1 MVPTEDELK
10 NPLINASY
18 ANKVNKPV
26 RTGRLTLKCGLAKQK
41 RNVSVEGSKE
51 ENGHVHEKEFEAA
64 QIDCPNEEDTELK
77 EQIAK
82 GPTAIGLKR
91 LNSLI
96 KRKKNV
102 GNQSRDATIM
112 RNIMAAVVLQSKKM
126 QKFERRMK
134 TIEDGIQEV
143 LKGQKQQAKMLK
155 ALMLKSTENAEG
167 EKSEEEIHVQIH
179 EASEGGIDKS
189 ILVSDMP
196 SFDLH
201 LDLTQKEKERTIE
214 NNEAALGGEDD
225 AEGLGSEEAEGLGS
239 EEAEGLGSEE
249 AEGGIGSEM
258 AEGLDIEDKK
268 ELRSEDANP
277 ICAQKENSA
286 IYEDDMILTPAQAS
300 INTQE
305 LEMHVDSAIHNVI
318 KDLKQ
323 TKEHEAMTVDA
334 GDSKET
340 TTPEQDGEQNIEA
353 DSESHKCDER
363 NKEKGQQENMDAHNS
378 KDKAGHKVQIAEEDK
393 GIKRSKRAA
402 RSPDRYTPNPTTEMK
417 KRKMEKA
424 LKKINE
430 TQVSEKST
438 VEGPFSEDPK
448 QMPPTEDLDKV
459 KEFVMEGL
467 VKNHSSNVPKK
478 YKRKHEELVEC
489 KFGIQLDHFTIPTKT
504 WIYDLFTNER
514 WLSDIHIAVAFYY
527 LAVKRKQYQIKQ
539 KYATTDPLFIG
550 VMKLKCEMV
559 TNDKITMTEAASN
572 RNIMNTMLGSNG
584 LPWEEAD
591 FVYMP
596 LNIGMHWILLVL
608 DINGKRIRVYDSLK
622 RRGDSLATM
631 RAFLPCLE
639 TFLPRVME
647 RLGVYDKRPNA

>member
-1 MVPTEDELK
+1 
-10 NPLINASY
+10 
-18 ANKVNKPV
+18 
-26 RTGRLTLKCGLAKQK
+26 
-41 RNVSVEGSKE
+41 
-51 ENGHVHEKEFEAA
+51 
-64 QIDCPNEEDTELK
+64 
-77 EQIAK
+77 
-82 GPTAIGLKR
+82 
-91 LNSLI
+91 
-96 KRKKNV
+96 
-102 GNQSRDATIM
+102 
-112 RNIMAAVVLQSKKM
+112 
-126 QKFERRMK
+126 
-134 TIEDGIQEV
+134 
-143 LKGQKQQAKMLK
+143 MLK
-155 ALMLKSTENAEG
+155 ALMLKSTGNAEG

-196 SFDLH
+196 GFDLH

-214 NNEAALGGEDD
+214 NNETGLGCEND

-258 AEGLDIEDKK
+258 AEGLGIEDKK

-286 IYEDDMILTPAQAS
+286 IYEDDMILTLAQAS

-323 TKEHEAMTVDA
+323 TKEDEAMTVDA

-340 TTPEQDGEQNIEA
+340 TTPEQDEEQNIEG

-378 KDKAGHKVQIAEEDK
+378 KDK
-393 GIKRSKRAA
+393 
-402 RSPDRYTPNPTTEMK
+402 
-417 KRKMEKA
+417 
-424 LKKINE
+424 
-430 TQVSEKST
+430 
-438 VEGPFSEDPK
+438 
-448 QMPPTEDLDKV
+448 
-459 KEFVMEGL
+459 
-467 VKNHSSNVPKK
+467 
-478 YKRKHEELVEC
+478 
-489 KFGIQLDHFTIPTKT
+489 
-504 WIYDLFTNER
+504 
-514 WLSDIHIAVAFYY
+514 HIAVAFYY
-527 LAVKRKQYQIKQ
+527 LALKRKQYQIKQ

-559 TNDKITMTEAASN
+559 TNDKTTMTEAASN

-596 LNIGMHWILLVL
+596 LNIGMHWILLV
-608 DINGKRIRVYDSLK
+608 
-622 RRGDSLATM
+622 
-631 RAFLPCLE
+631 
-639 TFLPRVME
+639 
-647 RLGVYDKRPNA
+647 